1 MNKSSFIK
9 MLIRT
14 RIVSLLVLILLFLRL
29 VAFNDGGTYQLIIN
43 YALIVLVVV
52 NAILIYLKYFS
63 KNSNYTS

>member
-1 MNKSSFIK
+1 

-29 VAFNDGGTYQLIIN
+29 VIFNDVGTYQLITN
-43 YALIVLVVV
+43 YALSVLVVV
-52 NAILIYLKYFS
+52 NVILIYLKSFS